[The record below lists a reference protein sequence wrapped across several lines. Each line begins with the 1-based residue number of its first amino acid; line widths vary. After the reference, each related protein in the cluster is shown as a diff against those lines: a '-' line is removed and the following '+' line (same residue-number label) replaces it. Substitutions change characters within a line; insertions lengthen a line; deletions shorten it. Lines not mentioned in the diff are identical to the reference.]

1 MTRIPFFVGIDLGTG
16 SCKAAAVDASGRVLG
31 SGVGGYAGAAA
42 HDRWQEQDPRELLNA
57 TALAVRRA
65 VEQSGAGPADCGGMS
80 IGGALHSV
88 IAVDGRDEPLTGAI
102 TWADG
107 RAVDQARA
115 VAGTPAGRELYRE
128 TGCPAHGMYPLYKV
142 IWLRTHRPEVF
153 QAARRYVSAK
163 EYVAYRLT
171 GAWRVDYSLA
181 AGSGFL
187 DTESLQWSGRA
198 LELAGIRADQLSPL
212 AAPSARLGTLRAELA
227 GRMGLPAGTPVAM
240 GSSDAVNS
248 SIGAGAV
255 TAAQATLMIGT
266 SGALRVVS
274 PRPVLDPAARSWCY
288 AIDERHWLIGGAI
301 NNGGVALSWLRD
313 SLNQACAGQA
323 LSFEDI
329 LALAGRAPAGS
340 GGLVCLPFFAGER
353 SPNWNL
359 NARAAFFGMSL
370 EHGLPHMA
378 RALLEGIGFRFKS
391 LLEVLVDIGL
401 DVEQIVASGGFTQ
414 SALWLQTMADVL
426 GRELSVPSW
435 GETSAL
441 AAAFWAAF
449 SAGCAGDMEDIR
461 SWVQHD
467 RACRPDPRAAAVY
480 ERVYPLYRELYQAVA
495 GSFDDIVRLQND
507 LAETRDARGRGDG
520 TR

>member
-1 MTRIPFFVGIDLGTG
+1 M
-16 SCKAAAVDASGRVLG
+16 
-31 SGVGGYAGAAA
+31 
-42 HDRWQEQDPRELLNA
+42 
-57 TALAVRRA
+57 
-65 VEQSGAGPADCGGMS
+65 
-80 IGGALHSV
+80 
-88 IAVDGRDEPLTGAI
+88 
-102 TWADG
+102 
-107 RAVDQARA
+107 
-115 VAGTPAGRELYRE
+115 
-128 TGCPAHGMYPLYKV
+128 
-142 IWLRTHRPEVF
+142 
-153 QAARRYVSAK
+153 
-163 EYVAYRLT
+163 
-171 GAWRVDYSLA
+171 
-181 AGSGFL
+181 
-187 DTESLQWSGRA
+187 
-198 LELAGIRADQLSPL
+198 
-212 AAPSARLGTLRAELA
+212 
-227 GRMGLPAGTPVAM
+227 
-240 GSSDAVNS
+240 
-248 SIGAGAV
+248 
-255 TAAQATLMIGT
+255 
-266 SGALRVVS
+266 
-274 PRPVLDPAARSWCY
+274 
-288 AIDERHWLIGGAI
+288 
-301 NNGGVALSWLRD
+301 
-313 SLNQACAGQA
+313 
-323 LSFEDI
+323 SFEDI

-401 DVEQIVASGGFTQ
+401 GVEQIVASGGFTQ

-461 SWVQHD
+461 SWVQHG